1 MTTATNDRVRK
12 TAGKKVSR
20 LQSMSIDSGKGPEL
34 ALEGMTL
41 EEKGLFM
48 EVVKACVEA
57 IHKTNPIQQA
67 ANMEAFFASSCRS
80 SLFFAGLHVRELRK
94 MQDTFQDEE

>member
-1 MTTATNDRVRK
+1 VAKTKDRSVRQGINKVQNMPIDAGEGPVLDNFNDEER
-12 TAGKKVSR
+12 
-20 LQSMSIDSGKGPEL
+20 EL
-34 ALEGMTL
+34 FLA
-41 EEKGLFM
+41 
-48 EVVKACVEA
+48 VVKSGVEA

-94 MQDTFQDEE
+94 LKEAFKD